1 MGMGLPAEHRER
13 LIEPYVTARTKGT
26 GLGLAIVKKIMEDHN
41 GDLVLEDRQGGG
53 ARISLIF
60 HPVGD
65 MAGAQKAGEDESPA
79 EKDADPMKVA
89 TDILAHG
96 S

>member
-1 MGMGLPAEHRER
+1 M
-13 LIEPYVTARTKGT
+13 
-26 GLGLAIVKKIMEDHN
+26 AIVKKIMEDHN

-65 MAGAQKAGEDESPA
+65 TAGAEETG
-79 EKDADPMKVA
+79 KDVDPMKVA